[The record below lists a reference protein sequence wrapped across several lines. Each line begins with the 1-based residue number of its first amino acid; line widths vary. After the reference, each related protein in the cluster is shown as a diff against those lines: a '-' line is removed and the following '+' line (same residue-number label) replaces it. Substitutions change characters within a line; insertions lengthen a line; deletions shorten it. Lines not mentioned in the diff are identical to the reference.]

1 MVVTGDMVLRIL
13 NHAPVEDHRI
23 EQQIASVY
31 DELSG
36 PRTDC
41 DRADTAEITDDTNDR
56 RGEL

>member
-1 MVVTGDMVLRIL
+1 MVLRIL